1 MDEPSCNRRIY
12 YTRSIDALSRS
23 RNRRTAEENEY
34 LPLSAAGRPRI
45 SRRSTSEYEET
56 AAVTSPS
63 VSAMGGGPPTEE
75 PPPAYEELF
84 PEQPPRRSGLP
95 ELPTSGLNVRLEST
109 VGSEEW
115 VTEDEEDQERG
126 PTT

>member
-1 MDEPSCNRRIY
+1 MSHTIVNYLRLYCF
-12 YTRSIDALSRS
+12 RSIDALSRN

-34 LPLSAAGRPRI
+34 LPLSAAGRTRL

-63 VSAMGGGPPTEE
+63 TSAVGGGPPTEE

-84 PEQPPRRSGLP
+84 PEQPRNLASSGLQ
-95 ELPTSGLNVRLEST
+95 VRLE
-109 VGSEEW
+109 SEEW
-115 VTEDEEDQERG
+115 VTEDEDNVNRG
-126 PTT
+126 QTTT